1 MMRFNEGF
9 IKKYDEEREEGFI
22 LKADNSKNLYIL
34 HCDLPF
40 LPERMKINKCHK
52 LACSLCIYIYI
63 YIHIYIHM
71 YIYVVHIRALKQALN
86 HALTLKKVHGVIKF
100 SQKT

>member
-52 LACSLCIYIYI
+52 LACSLCIYIYT
-63 YIHIYIHM
+63 
-71 YIYVVHIRALKQALN
+71 YIYTYVYICCSHKSFKASIKSCID
-86 HALTLKKVHGVIKF
+86 TKK
-100 SQKT
+100 SAWSY

>member
-1 MMRFNEGF
+1 MP
-9 IKKYDEEREEGFI
+9 Y
-22 LKADNSKNLYIL
+22 
-34 HCDLPF
+34 
-40 LPERMKINKCHK
+40 
-52 LACSLCIYIYI
+52 ACMQFVYI

-100 SQKT
+100 SQKTQLKSYIDMNTKLRIQAKFFFEKKFFKLMNN